1 MRSCSMFAAVAVTS
15 LLASVCA
22 AQAPAVVSGYAELV
36 NGPRQFDYP
45 SFAPMAPGAFTFCR
59 TKHKLIW
66 RTAPAPRA
74 GEAVFVFQG
83 GQHHPGQCN
92 LLVNGAFA
100 LSFRTS
106 ARERTLFCGPKAR
119 LLFDCKDSK
128 ESRGYTGLYY
138 LRLDPSLLRPGQPL
152 TLSVNHAVGSH
163 ASWFAVWKR
172 EDAVALEKD
181 RARLAENLRIVRDFD
196 LSAPARVPHAVGA
209 KIPLNVR
216 WRADA
221 SGDYRVE
228 VFAKSLFA
236 NDFTLRVGQTTSAL
250 RAGQTGEQR
259 FEFKNS
265 DPEPMI
271 FIFAATVAHGGRDV
285 ARMETETLFG
295 STREAVLPVSTQAAE
310 PYKVRDTVKTPALA
324 FLKPA
329 AWKKPMDVF
338 FITPSNYD
346 REIVELAERMDL
358 RHHSLFCHLRDIK
371 KAKCEAYARAI
382 EKADPE
388 CLVMSAIFWKHLTPQ
403 LRKLI
408 LGRVARKGMGFVYI
422 DPYRTDEPLRRAMA
436 LAPVSCEGVTR
447 GVPLEETG
455 LVKEYGRP
463 PRWIKCGR
471 FGKGRIVEIYYRVR
485 RYKRGWV
492 AGVQN
497 FIPRAR
503 EPIAKGL
510 RDVPYRKDKLNYFTW
525 RYGLP
530 EEPFKPADEYSY
542 AFLIRA
548 MTWAARGDEP
558 VTITGLRPSL
568 GGPAAMV
575 AKVKGAGT
583 GHTLT
588 LRVRDRFG
596 RAVCESHA
604 PIRSGVATARTSS
617 LNSGRHYADAL
628 LKDANGKTV
637 DFFST
642 VFDAPAQPLALTGF
656 GPRALVIKENQPV
669 RLTFA
674 VANPGRQARSVKL
687 RLSLFDGWQREVG
700 RYEKRVQA
708 GPGATPVTWELPRP
722 DAHAGFAFRA
732 ALAIEGSSERAERH
746 LFFPDD
752 NREPREFTA
761 QFWGGPRAAARAAL
775 RITREE
781 GFLGAHIF
789 AYDGAFSGCRMA
801 VEHYIPLYARRSL
814 DKAGRMRTINLDR
827 PKVRADIDRL
837 IFAQTERTRPLGL
850 HGYSLGHE
858 SSLSHAESATHPVDY
873 DFSPETLA
881 KFREALR
888 RQHGD
893 VRKLNAAWQTSF
905 PNFQKVVPWTYA
917 EGIKRKSNLGP
928 WMAHRKFMDQTL
940 LRWLTH
946 CAGRIRAQDPRAK
959 VGITGVPS
967 SGVGSFLGVDNYL
980 HARNLN
986 YTILYSRRRNQLKM
1000 YLRYQK
1006 PGSIL
1011 GTFTG
1016 YDHTSPNRTYNLTE
1030 PWRYLF
1036 FGCTEISY
1044 YAFGTFHSDG
1054 ALIGYFQPDLTV
1066 APIGKW
1072 FGRAVREINDGPGKL
1087 LFAKPRAHHGVGV
1100 YFTQNGVHAT
1110 TGMGIDV
1117 FSEWRR
1123 HANAAMGNLERFGLN
1138 PAMIS
1143 NHEVEQNPACLKAFK
1158 FIVFPFST
1166 SLSPREVKAIEA
1178 WVRGGGVALVDNFFG
1193 LYNEDGRF
1201 MPNRVCSWFEPV
1213 ASSYLQA
1220 FDKRRAVTAKGLA
1233 RLDGKEAGLDVFVW
1247 RGSPRRLRG
1256 GRPVADMRFD
1266 KPEARVVERRLGAG
1280 RVCAMTFT
1288 MPVSDVM
1295 ARWLRGRAEAAG
1307 VRPAL
1312 AVRDPKG
1319 GLVPEVQLT
1328 HIQGAGKDYF
1338 GLVYGSW
1345 IGRGKKTPARLVR
1358 RKPGHLYDVRKR
1370 RYLGEKKELEVAL
1383 RPDEPL
1389 LYCRLPR
1396 PIGAFRVD
1404 APQSLRRG
1412 RTARVAI
1419 RQSDA
1424 RDPRLLY
1431 RVWLEP
1437 PDPKLRAAGGKPMPF
1452 FVRKVW
1458 IKGSGET
1465 TIPVAWSDPK
1475 GKWKLHVRETIS
1487 GRTVSRDVNVSD

>member
-1 MRSCSMFAAVAVTS
+1 MRLRSMLAVLAVTL

-22 AQAPAVVSGYAELV
+22 AQAPDVASGYAKLIK
-36 NGPRQFDYP
+36 GPRQFDYP
-45 SFAPMAPGAFTFCR
+45 SFAPMAPAAFTFCR
-59 TKHKLIW
+59 TKRKLTW
-66 RTAPAPRA
+66 QTAPAPA
-74 GEAVFVFQG
+74 GDAVFVFLG
-83 GQHHPGQCN
+83 GQHHPGQCD
-92 LLVNGAFA
+92 LRVNGAFV
-100 LSFRTS
+100 LSFRAD

-138 LRLDPSLLRPGQPL
+138 LWLDPSLRPAGRPVTL
-152 TLSVNHAVGSH
+152 TVNHAAGQP

-172 EDAVALEKD
+172 EDAVKLETD
-181 RARLAENLRIVRDFD
+181 PARVAEDLRIVREFD
-196 LSAPARVPHAVGA
+196 LQSPARLPHAVGA
-209 KIPLNVR
+209 KAPVTVR

-221 SGDYRVE
+221 AGAYKTQ

-236 NDFTLRVGQTTSAL
+236 TDFTLRVGQATSSL
-250 RAGQTGEQR
+250 RAGQTGTQR

-265 DPEPMI
+265 APEPMI
-271 FIFAATVAHGGRDV
+271 FIFAAAVTRDGGAV

-295 STREAVLPVSTQAAE
+295 PSRQTVLPATTQARP
-310 PYKVRDTVKTPALA
+310 PYKIRDTVKTPALA

-329 AWKKPMDVF
+329 AWGKPMDVF
-338 FITPSNYD
+338 FFTPSNYD

-371 KAKCEAYARAI
+371 KSQCETFARAI
-382 EKADPE
+382 EKADPQ
-388 CLVMSAIFWKHLTPQ
+388 CLVMSAIFWKNLTPE

-408 LGRVARKGMGFVYI
+408 LGRVAGKGMGFVYI
-422 DPYRTDEPLRRAMA
+422 DPYRIDEPLRRAMG
-436 LAPVSCEGVTR
+436 LAPVSCDGVTR
-447 GVPLEETG
+447 GIPLDETG
-455 LVKEYGRP
+455 LTQEYGRP

-471 FGKGRIVEIYYRVR
+471 FGKGRIVEIFYRVR
-485 RYKRGWV
+485 RYKRGWG

-503 EPIAKGL
+503 EPIAEGL
-510 RDVPYRKDKLNYFTW
+510 RKLPYRKDKLNYFTW

-530 EEPFKPADEYSY
+530 VNPFKPADEYSY

-558 VTITGLRPSL
+558 IAITDLRPSA
-568 GGPAAMV
+568 GGPSTLLARARGAA
-575 AKVKGAGT
+575 A
-583 GHTLT
+583 GHTVA

-596 RAVCESHA
+596 RRVFESAGA
-604 PIRSGVATARTSS
+604 PIRGGVAVLRARG

-628 LKDANGKTV
+628 LKDAAGKTV
-637 DFFST
+637 DFYST
-642 VFDAPAQPLALTGF
+642 AFDAPPQPVTVTRF
-656 GPRALVIKENQPV
+656 GPQALVVTAKQA
-669 RLTFA
+669 LQLSFA
-674 VANPGRQARSVKL
+674 IRNSTPRAQRAD
-687 RLSLFDGWQREVG
+687 LSLRVYDGWERQVR
-700 RYEKRVQA
+700 RYDKRVTAQ
-708 GPGATPVTWELPRP
+708 PGATPVTWDLPRP
-722 DAHAGFAFRA
+722 DTHGCFAFRA
-732 ALAIEGSSERAERH
+732 AVSVRGSGERAERH

-761 QFWGGPRAAARAAL
+761 QFWGGPRAEARASLRAARD
-775 RITREE
+775 E

-814 DKAGRMRTINLDR
+814 DKEGRMRKINLDR

-858 SSLSHAESATHPVDY
+858 SSLSHSESATHPVDY

-881 KFREALR
+881 KFRDVLR
-888 RQHGD
+888 RKYRD
-893 VRKLNAAWQTSF
+893 VRKLNAVWETAFPSF
-905 PNFQKVVPWTYA
+905 AKVVPWTYA
-917 EGIKRKSNLGP
+917 EGLKRKANLAP
-928 WMAHRKFMDQTL
+928 WMEHRKFMDVDFIG
-940 LRWLTH
+940 WLTY
-946 CAGRIRAQDPRAK
+946 CARKIREQDPRAK
-959 VGITGVPS
+959 VGITGVAG

-986 YTILYSRRRNQLKM
+986 YSILYSRRRNQLKM

-1016 YDHTSPNRTYNLTE
+1016 YDYTSPNRTYNLTE

-1044 YAFGTFHSDG
+1044 YAFATFHSDG

-1072 FGRAVREINDGPGKL
+1072 FGQAVREINDGPGKL
-1087 LFAKPRAHHGVGV
+1087 LFAKPRPHHGVGV

-1110 TGMGIDV
+1110 TGMGVDV

-1123 HANAAMGNLERFGLN
+1123 HANAATANLERFGLN
-1138 PAMIS
+1138 PAMVS
-1143 NHEVEQNPACLKAFK
+1143 NHEVEQDPSCLKAFK
-1158 FIVFPFST
+1158 FIVFPFAV
-1166 SLSPREVKAIEA
+1166 SLSAREMKAIEA
-1178 WVRGGGVALVDNFFG
+1178 WVRGGGVALVDSFFG
-1193 LYNEDGRF
+1193 LYDDTGRF
-1201 MPNRVCSWFEPV
+1201 MPNRVSPWFKPTG
-1213 ASSYLQA
+1213 SSYLRA
-1220 FDKRRAVTAKGLA
+1220 FDRRRGMPAKGVA
-1233 RLDGKEAGLDVFVW
+1233 RVGGKELGLDVFVW
-1247 RGSPRRLRG
+1247 RGSPRSLRA
-1256 GRPVADMRFD
+1256 GRPAAGMKFD
-1266 KPEARVVERRLGAG
+1266 KPEARIEEQRLGAG
-1280 RVCAMTFT
+1280 RVCSMTFT
-1288 MPVSDVM
+1288 LPKSDVM
-1295 ARWLRGRAEAAG
+1295 ARWMRERAEAAG
-1307 VRPAL
+1307 VRPPL
-1312 AVRDPKG
+1312 VVRDPNG

-1328 HIQGAGKDYF
+1328 HVKGDGKDYF

-1345 IGRGKKTPARLVR
+1345 VGRGKKAPARLVWADA
-1358 RKPGHLYDVRKR
+1358 GHLYDVRKR
-1370 RYLGEKKELEVAL
+1370 RYLGVKKEMKVDLQ
-1383 RPDEPL
+1383 PDDPL
-1389 LYCRLPR
+1389 LFCWLSKRL
-1396 PIGAFRVD
+1396 GGFRVD
-1404 APQSLRRG
+1404 GPSRLRRG
-1412 RTARVAI
+1412 ETARIKV

-1437 PDPKLRAAGGKPMPF
+1437 PDPKLRGAGGRPMPF

-1458 IKGSGET
+1458 IQGAGET

-1475 GKWKLHVRETIS
+1475 GKWKLHVRETLS
-1487 GRTVSRDVNVSD
+1487 GRTVSRDVDVSD